1 MTRILFCAPWVPSL
15 LRPRSLGLLRE
26 LVRRNE
32 VSLVCQ
38 TWSQEESLDL
48 QSLASGLPR
57 IADVIEVREFGYQGA
72 LRAARALF
80 SGESLQRAFVR
91 SRRLRRAVDRAYTT
105 FQPDV
110 VYFNVFRGTAADNP
124 DWEVDRVV
132 DLDEFR
138 SAYFSQVAHEARNPL
153 WRVVGGLEASRQAFA
168 ERKLLAH
175 VDRVIV
181 SSPSDL
187 GAPEGDVRL
196 VRSPHQLDDR
206 GSAGTGPSPVPTV
219 CIVGRFSYRA
229 NADAARWLI
238 DTVMPSVW
246 STHPEVVVRLVGADP
261 GPAMLRLASS
271 RVQVTGRVADVG
283 PYYKSSWVNLIP
295 ITTATGVQMK
305 LIEASHFGIPSI
317 VTPVVAEGAGVRDQE
332 NCLVASSVTDWA
344 DSIRALLDS
353 ETTRNRLG
361 AAASQWA
368 VHEHGT
374 DAVRQQFWTA
384 LDGLVSR
391 DEQAS

>member
-1 MTRILFCAPWVPSL
+1 MTRVLFCAPWVPSL
-15 LRPRSLGLLRE
+15 LRPRSLGLLQE
-26 LVRRNE
+26 LVSQHE

-38 TWSQEESLDL
+38 TWSDEESLDL
-48 QSLASGLPR
+48 RSLVSGLR
-57 IADVIEVREFGYQGA
+57 GLADVREVREFGYEGA
-72 LRAARALF
+72 VRATRAIF

-91 SRRLRRAVDRAYTT
+91 SRRLRQAVDRAYAK

-124 DWEVDRVV
+124 EWEVDRVV

-138 SAYFSQVAHEARNPL
+138 STYFSQVAQEARNPL
-153 WRVVGGLEASRQAFA
+153 WRIIGGIEASRQALA
-168 ERKLLAH
+168 ECELLAH

-187 GAPEGDVRL
+187 PSPEGAVRL
-196 VRSPHQLDDR
+196 VRSPHQLDDG
-206 GSAGTGPSPVPTV
+206 GSEAIAPSSVPTL
-219 CIVGRFSYRA
+219 CLVGRFSYRA

-246 STHPEVVVRLVGADP
+246 GTHPEVVVRLVGADP
-261 GPAMLRLASS
+261 GPAIQRLAGS
-271 RVQVTGRVADVG
+271 RVEVTGRVADVG

-344 DSIRALLDS
+344 DRIRTLLDNQP
-353 ETTRNRLG
+353 TRSRLGG
-361 AAASQWA
+361 AAAQWA
-368 VHEHGT
+368 VEEHGAE
-374 DAVRQQFWTA
+374 AVRQQFWSA
-384 LDGLVSR
+384 LDGLIHR
-391 DEQAS
+391 DEQVS